1 MLTAAVAL
9 FAACFAALAFVF
21 AVLAIF
27 CTLVTFSFVAC
38 NCLPVTASLL
48 VVESVASANPLIFLL
63 LAFTATLFLPISTP
77 FAVTLVTL
85 KLSARVKLTLPF
97 LASAETAKL
106 LFVDSKPIV
115 LSEFAFQSA
124 TLFAAAVPPAL
135 IVNVPGFTTSAK
147 AYNCAPLIA
156 SVDVADTSPAAT
168 FLSWRFTVPL
178 PNETTPPLLAP
189 VV

>member
-1 MLTAAVAL
+1 MLTIL
-9 FAACFAALAFVF
+9 S
-21 AVLAIF
+21 
-27 CTLVTFSFVAC
+27 TLVTLSFVAC
-38 NCLPVTASLL
+38 NCLPVTASVL
-48 VVESVASANPLIFLL
+48 VVESVASANSVIFLL

-77 FAVTLVTL
+77 FAVTLLTFKSL
-85 KLSARVKLTLPF
+85 ARVNLTLPF
-97 LASAETAKL
+97 VASAETAKL

-115 LSEFAFQSA
+115 LFEFAFQSA

-168 FLSWRFTVPL
+168 FLSWRFTVSL
-178 PNETTPPLLAP
+178 PNETTPPLLLP

>member
-1 MLTAAVAL
+1 MLTAAAAL
-9 FAACFAALAFVF
+9 SAACFAALAFAF
-21 AVLAIF
+21 AVLAMF
-27 CTLVTFSFVAC
+27 CTLVTFVFVAC
-38 NCLPVTASLL
+38 NCLPVTASVLA
-48 VVESVASANPLIFLL
+48 VESAASANPVIFLL

-77 FAVTLVTL
+77 LAVTLVTL

-168 FLSWRFTVPL
+168 FLSWRFTVLL
-178 PNETTPPLLAP
+178 PNETTPPLSEP

>member
-1 MLTAAVAL
+1 MANVVILL
-9 FAACFAALAFVF
+9 FV
-21 AVLAIF
+21 
-27 CTLVTFSFVAC
+27 SF

-48 VVESVASANPLIFLL
+48 VAESSASANSVIFLL
-63 LAFTATLFLPISTP
+63 LAFTAILFLPISTP
-77 FAVTLVTL
+77 LAVTLLTL
-85 KLSARVKLTLPF
+85 KSLARVNLTLPF
-97 LASAETAKL
+97 VASAETTKL
-106 LFVDSKPIV
+106 PFVDSKPIV

-135 IVNVPGFTTSAK
+135 IVKVPGFTTSAK

-168 FLSWRFTVPL
+168 FLSWRFIVSL
-178 PNETTPPLLAP
+178 PNETTPPLAP

>member
-1 MLTAAVAL
+1 MLTAAAAL
-9 FAACFAALAFVF
+9 SAACFAALAFAF
-21 AVLAIF
+21 AVLAILS
-27 CTLVTFSFVAC
+27 TLVTFSFVAC
-38 NCLPVTASLL
+38 NCLPVTASVL
-48 VVESVASANPLIFLL
+48 VVESVASVNPVIFLL

-77 FAVTLVTL
+77 LAVTLLTL
-85 KLSARVKLTLPF
+85 KSLARVNLTLPF
-97 LASAETAKL
+97 VASAETAKL

-124 TLFAAAVPPAL
+124 TLVVPAL
-135 IVNVPGFTTSAK
+135 IVNVPGFTASAK

-168 FLSWRFTVPL
+168 FLSWRFTVLL

-189 VV
+189 IV

>member
-1 MLTAAVAL
+1 MLTAAAAL
-9 FAACFAALAFVF
+9 SAACFAALAFAF

-27 CTLVTFSFVAC
+27 CTLVTFAFVAC
-38 NCLPVTASLL
+38 NCLPVTASVL
-48 VVESVASANPLIFLL
+48 VVESVASANPVIFLF

-77 FAVTLVTL
+77 LAVTLLTV
-85 KLSARVKLTLPF
+85 KLSARANLTLPPA
-97 LASAETAKL
+97 ASAETAKL

-115 LSEFAFQSA
+115 VFEFAFQSA
-124 TLFAAAVPPAL
+124 TLVVPAL
-135 IVNVPGFTTSAK
+135 IVKVPGFTTSAK

-168 FLSWRFTVPL
+168 FLSWRFTVSL
-178 PNETTPPLLAP
+178 PNETTPPLLGP

>member
-1 MLTAAVAL
+1 MLTAATAL
-9 FAACFAALAFVF
+9 SAACFAALAFVF

-27 CTLVTFSFVAC
+27 WILVTFAFVAC
-38 NCLPVTASLL
+38 NCLPVTASVLE
-48 VVESVASANPLIFLL
+48 VESVASANPVIFLL

-77 FAVTLVTL
+77 LAVTLLTV
-85 KLSARVKLTLPF
+85 KLSARVNLTLPF
-97 LASAETAKL
+97 VESAETAKL

-124 TLFAAAVPPAL
+124 TLVVPAL
-135 IVNVPGFTTSAK
+135 IVKVPGFTTSAK

>member
-1 MLTAAVAL
+1 MLTAAAAL
-9 FAACFAALAFVF
+9 SAACFAALAFAF

-27 CTLVTFSFVAC
+27 CTLVTFAFVAC

-48 VVESVASANPLIFLL
+48 VVESVASANPVIFLL
-63 LAFTATLFLPISTP
+63 LAFTAMLFLPISTP
-77 FAVTLVTL
+77 LAVTLVTL
-85 KLSARVKLTLPF
+85 KLSARVNLTLPF
-97 LASAETAKL
+97 AASAETAKL

-124 TLFAAAVPPAL
+124 TLVVPAL

-168 FLSWRFTVPL
+168 FLSWRFTVLL
-178 PNETTPPLLAP
+178 PNETTPPLSES

>member
-1 MLTAAVAL
+1 MFTAA
-9 FAACFAALAFVF
+9 AAVSAVCFAA
-21 AVLAIF
+21 LAIF
-27 CTLVTFSFVAC
+27 CTLVTFVFVAF
-38 NCLPVTASLL
+38 NCLPVTASVL
-48 VVESVASANPLIFLL
+48 VAESVASANPVIFLL

-77 FAVTLVTL
+77 LAVTLVTL
-85 KLSARVKLTLPF
+85 KLSARVNLTLPF
-97 LASAETAKL
+97 VASAETAKL

-124 TLFAAAVPPAL
+124 TLVVLAL

-168 FLSWRFTVPL
+168 FLSWRFTVLL